1 MISPVGHINNDFQGS
16 EYVVA
21 EKSSGIAWLKLSNT
35 GSISENPLI
44 INSPNGGIKVYFET
58 NTSTSIRFHNV
69 FFYKK
74 DTDEGKGGRVKVYFR
89 QKDKQTFVLK
99 YFYVNNSPIGQQNVT
114 LGVEFNIRDKVPQID
129 GSNRRIFV
137 GWNTKIDGSGD
148 FYNEKQT
155 IMPNEYFLSTL
166 DDQQRLFAI
175 FDEQIVI
182 TRPHTGWAYSNIY
195 WDGTKLT
202 FIDEYLLDANDNEI
216 PESEYNKIE
225 Q

>member
-1 MISPVGHINNDFQGS
+1 M
-16 EYVVA
+16 
-21 EKSSGIAWLKLSNT
+21 L
-35 GSISENPLI
+35 
-44 INSPNGGIKVYFET
+44 
-58 NTSTSIRFHNV
+58 
-69 FFYKK
+69 
-74 DTDEGKGGRVKVYFR
+74 FR
-89 QKDKQTFVLK
+89 S
-99 YFYVNNSPIGQQNVT
+99 NNSPIGQQNVT

-195 WDGTKLT
+195 GDGTKLT

-225 Q
+225 QYQGVFFKWGSLVALSPRNELTTTVNWLPQPYTQPGVAGNNIIYIPTTNSSFNGGWNPQLASNNSWNNIPYVYNNFNNDNDAI